1 MIGSIRTSR
10 FLKLFSNLGRIGEV
24 FRCVGECPGWS
35 RLVVGYVGLAA
46 PRFPCEFATRSGERL
61 NLATFEDLVT
71 CWIVFI
77 RRDYAVEGSCR
88 TIVDAGANIGAFS
101 LFAARSAP
109 AARIV
114 ALEPFP
120 STFERLRNHV
130 GQSPYRE
137 RITCRDW
144 ALCGSDGLRRMDD
157 SPMASQFRGL
167 LVPDGRSSGI
177 EVEGVSLASLLNR
190 ERLDRVDLLKL
201 DIEGSEYE
209 IMESAPAEILERVG
223 TIAMEYHPNGSKSC
237 LFQKLGDAGF
247 ELVIDEPSSTTGY
260 GMARL
265 CCRTTRRG
273 DFG

>member
-1 MIGSIRTSR
+1 MRTSR
-10 FLKLFSNLGRIGEV
+10 FLKLFSNLGRISEV
-24 FRCVGECPGWS
+24 FRCIRECPGWP
-35 RLVVGYVGLAA
+35 RVVPGYLGLVA

-77 RRDYAVEGSCR
+77 RRDYAVERSCR
-88 TIVDAGANIGAFS
+88 TIVDAGANIGAFT

-109 AARIV
+109 EARII

-130 GQSPYRE
+130 EQSPYRD
-137 RITCRDW
+137 RITCREW
-144 ALCGSDGLRRMDD
+144 ALCDSDGVRRMDD
-157 SPMASQFRGL
+157 TPMASQFRGL
-167 LVPDGRSSGI
+167 LVPDGRSSGV
-177 EVEGVSLASLLNR
+177 EVKGVSLASLLDR

-223 TIAMEYHPNGSKSC
+223 TIAMEYHPNGSKTC
-237 LFQKLGDAGF
+237 LFQRLGDAGF
-247 ELVIDEPSSTTGY
+247 EPVLDEPSPTTGY

-265 CCRTTRRG
+265 CYRRARRG
-273 DFG
+273 NFG